1 MGLFDKFL
9 KLPSLNEMQGN
20 FGEQLAK
27 YYSKIMTDA
36 LVLHDIL
43 IDGADGKY
51 SQKDLLLIGGKGIY
65 VVEVKTYPEARIYG
79 DGKNSKWYYYLGGKR
94 YEIYSPL
101 KQNQKHI
108 QYLKKFL
115 SVFGDIPC
123 FSVLTIICE
132 DIKVTNINESQDD
145 ISVAVCSSL
154 PAMSH
159 GIELIAKDKPAVF
172 SEEQKQRIYQYIMDH
187 QYSGK
192 EKRQEHVESIKD
204 MKKVQEEMK
213 KQKICP
219 YCKTALVLRKGRYG
233 DFYGCSNFPKCK
245 YTQKV

>member
-1 MGLFDKFL
+1 MVIEDRPNIWRL
-9 KLPSLNEMQGN
+9 Q
-20 FGEQLAK
+20 
-27 YYSKIMTDA
+27 
-36 LVLHDIL
+36 
-43 IDGADGKY
+43 
-51 SQKDLLLIGGKGIY
+51 
-65 VVEVKTYPEARIYG
+65 
-79 DGKNSKWYYYLGGKR
+79 
-94 YEIYSPL
+94 
-101 KQNQKHI
+101 HI

-115 SVFGDIPC
+115 SDFGDIPC

-219 YCKTALVLRKGRYG
+219 YCKTALGLRKGRYG